1 MFTAVLVT
9 ITGLF
14 MYDNSAFFAEVKKER
29 EQGYKF
35 EYVGKQKADEYKYSL
50 PVINQETGE
59 KFIYWEHQKP
69 EEK

>member
-1 MFTAVLVT
+1 MTAVLV
-9 ITGLF
+9 IFLGLF
-14 MYDNSAFFAEVKKER
+14 AYDNAEFFAEVKKEH
-29 EQGYKF
+29 EQGYTW

-50 PVINQETGE
+50 PVVNQETGE

>member
-1 MFTAVLVT
+1 MTAVLV
-9 ITGLF
+9 IFLGLF
-14 MYDNSAFFAEVKKER
+14 AYDNAEFFAEVKKER
-29 EQGYKF
+29 EQGYTW

-50 PVINQETGE
+50 PVVNQETGE